1 MKIAVIR
8 LNMFEHISS
17 DAMKPIL
24 FGILKGLTPER
35 FQIDFY
41 DERTDKLPERIDADV
56 IAFSVERR
64 ISSRWAAFTR
74 A

>member
-24 FGILKGLTPER
+24 FGIIKSLTPPR
-35 FQIDFY
+35 FDIEFF
-41 DERTDKLPERIDADV
+41 DERTDRLPEKIDADI
-56 IAFSVERR
+56 IAFSVET
-64 ISSRWAAFTR
+64 FTAKR
-74 A
+74 ADI